1 MDMLTE
7 VNLKDKN
14 YLKAY
19 EEQIQ
24 ALPLD
29 ELYEVLDIIKHDPSP
44 ERINIVNKRIQEL
57 EEIDNSE
64 NVRNYYSNLIKNEPK
79 KIVYVEKKK
88 ENPQEKIDEPDSII
102 AQIELQPI
110 DDTQVKKDEAEES
123 KSETFYIN
131 QPSSNHSGTL
141 SELELAEARLFA
153 HLVDEKYKNAP
164 PTPPPAPPS
173 HHSLSIAAVLFIWF
187 LFVLLFGNWVF
198 VNTKGGYFMQKGAL
212 VYYPEHSISYS
223 ITTASYFCLVGC
235 FIIVRCY
242 KKEAS
247 IGLSIAS
254 FFWIKSLLGF
264 FEGIYPGFFVT
275 PSASLS
281 RIISISI
288 LILSSLYVI
297 KVVTSKEKSY
307 LKMTLLMVLLCLAIE
322 QIGWLG

>member
-64 NVRNYYSNLIKNEPK
+64 NVRNYYSNLIKNEPE

-164 PTPPPAPPS
+164 PPPAPPS

-247 IGLSIAS
+247 IGLSIAN

-281 RIISISI
+281 RIISLSI

-297 KVVTSKEKSY
+297 KVVKSKEKSY

>member
-1 MDMLTE
+1 
-7 VNLKDKN
+7 
-14 YLKAY
+14 
-19 EEQIQ
+19 
-24 ALPLD
+24 
-29 ELYEVLDIIKHDPSP
+29 
-44 ERINIVNKRIQEL
+44 
-57 EEIDNSE
+57 
-64 NVRNYYSNLIKNEPK
+64 
-79 KIVYVEKKK
+79 
-88 ENPQEKIDEPDSII
+88 
-102 AQIELQPI
+102 
-110 DDTQVKKDEAEES
+110 
-123 KSETFYIN
+123 
-131 QPSSNHSGTL
+131 
-141 SELELAEARLFA
+141 
-153 HLVDEKYKNAP
+153 
-164 PTPPPAPPS
+164 
-173 HHSLSIAAVLFIWF
+173 
-187 LFVLLFGNWVF
+187 
-198 VNTKGGYFMQKGAL
+198 MQKGAL

-281 RIISISI
+281 RIISLSI

-297 KVVTSKEKSY
+297 KVIKSKEKSY

>member
-29 ELYEVLDIIKHDPSP
+29 ELYEVLDIIKHDPSR
-44 ERINIVNKRIQEL
+44 ERIDIVEKRIQEL
-57 EEIDNSE
+57 EDIDNFE
-64 NVRNYYSNLIKNEPK
+64 NGRNYYNNLIKNEPE
-79 KIVYVEKKK
+79 KIVYVDNKK
-88 ENPQEKIDEPDSII
+88 ENPQEKI
-102 AQIELQPI
+102 ELPPVN
-110 DDTQVKKDEAEES
+110 DTQVKENKTEET
-123 KSETFYIN
+123 KSDRFYIE
-131 QPSSNHSGTL
+131 PHSSNCKRKL
-141 SELELAEARLFA
+141 SEEELNEARLFA

-164 PTPPPAPPS
+164 PPPPPRRHTPAS
-173 HHSLSIAAVLFIWF
+173 TLFNWF

-275 PSASLS
+275 PSTSLS

-297 KVVTSKEKSY
+297 KVVKSKEKSY

>member
-24 ALPLD
+24 TLPLD
-29 ELYEVLDIIKHDPSP
+29 ELYDVIDIIKRDPSR
-44 ERINIVNKRIQEL
+44 ERIDIVEKRIQEL
-57 EEIDNSE
+57 ENNI
-64 NVRNYYSNLIKNEPK
+64 YIKN
-79 KIVYVEKKK
+79 KK
-88 ENPQEKIDEPDSII
+88 EKLQIENEDEEIDEPDSII
-102 AQIELQPI
+102 AQIELQPVN
-110 DDTQVKKDEAEES
+110 DTQVKENKTEET
-123 KSETFYIN
+123 KSDRFYIE
-131 QPSSNHSGTL
+131 PHSSNCKRKL
-141 SELELAEARLFA
+141 SEEELAEARLFA

-164 PTPPPAPPS
+164 PPPAPPS

-297 KVVTSKEKSY
+297 KVAISKEKSY

-322 QIGWLG
+322 QIGWLR

>member
-7 VNLKDKN
+7 VNLKDKE

-19 EEQIQ
+19 EEQIL

-64 NVRNYYSNLIKNEPK
+64 NVRNYYNNLIKNEPE
-79 KIVYVEKKK
+79 KIVYVDNKK
-88 ENPQEKIDEPDSII
+88 ENPQEKI
-102 AQIELQPI
+102 ELPPVN
-110 DDTQVKKDEAEES
+110 DTQVKENKTEET
-123 KSETFYIN
+123 KSDRFYIE
-131 QPSSNHSGTL
+131 PHSSNCKRKL
-141 SELELAEARLFA
+141 SEEELNEVRLFA

-164 PTPPPAPPS
+164 PPPPPRRHTPAS
-173 HHSLSIAAVLFIWF
+173 TLFNWF

-297 KVVTSKEKSY
+297 KVIKSKEKSY

>member
-7 VNLKDKN
+7 VNLKDKE

-19 EEQIQ
+19 EEQIRT
-24 ALPLD
+24 LPLD
-29 ELYEVLDIIKHDPSP
+29 ELYEVLDIIKRDPSR
-44 ERINIVNKRIQEL
+44 ERINIVEKRIQEL
-57 EEIDNSE
+57 EGNSF
-64 NVRNYYSNLIKNEPK
+64 
-79 KIVYVEKKK
+79 VEKKK
-88 ENPQEKIDEPDSII
+88 EKSQIPNKEIDEPDCII

-123 KSETFYIN
+123 KSEIFYIN
-131 QPSSNHSGTL
+131 QPSSNYKGTL
-141 SELELAEARLFA
+141 SERELAEARLFA

-164 PTPPPAPPS
+164 PTPPPPPQRHTPAS
-173 HHSLSIAAVLFIWF
+173 TLFNWF

-297 KVVTSKEKSY
+297 KVVKSKEKSY